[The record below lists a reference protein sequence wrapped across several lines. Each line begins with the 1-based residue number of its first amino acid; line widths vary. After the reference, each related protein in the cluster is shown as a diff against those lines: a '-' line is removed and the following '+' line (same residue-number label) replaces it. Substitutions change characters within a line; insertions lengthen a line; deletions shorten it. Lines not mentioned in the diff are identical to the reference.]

1 MSCPLKHFSSVHS
14 AHPPHNLP
22 LLQTSW
28 GVLLPIA
35 LLWAWEERLRA
46 RELKLW
52 RQQPVVQEVSA
63 ATARQPQ
70 LQAQCSQDLPLPF
83 PIMAA
88 WVVGTAWLLWL
99 LLEVT
104 ILF

>member
-1 MSCPLKHFSSVHS
+1 
-14 AHPPHNLP
+14 
-22 LLQTSW
+22 
-28 GVLLPIA
+28 
-35 LLWAWEERLRA
+35 
-46 RELKLW
+46 
-52 RQQPVVQEVSA
+52 VVQEGPA
-63 ATARQPQ
+63 ATAGQPQ
-70 LQAQCSQDLPLPF
+70 LQAQCSQDLPLSF